1 MSVSPRLS
9 SELKICLVGSLSSRI
24 RPSKLFPLYCCSL
37 HASAWGSCVELSSIA
52 KSSALK
58 QAVETNNPPRTTNHF
73 VFNIILK
80 FTIKHCS
87 ILIDSIHHFERY
99 DKNLALG
106 RHFLAIVELCYRYYE
121 LLLLAKLGG

>member
-24 RPSKLFPLYCCSL
+24 RPSKLFPSYCCSL
-37 HASAWGSCVELSSIA
+37 HASTWGACVELLSIA

-80 FTIKHCS
+80 LTIKHCS
-87 ILIDSIHHFERY
+87 ILINFIHHFERY

>member
-9 SELKICLVGSLSSRI
+9 SELKTCLVGSLSSRI
-24 RPSKLFPLYCCSL
+24 RPSKLFPSYCCSL

-80 FTIKHCS
+80 LTIKHCS
-87 ILIDSIHHFERY
+87 ILINSIHHFERY

-106 RHFLAIVELCYRYYE
+106 RHFLTIVELCYRYYE

>member
-24 RPSKLFPLYCCSL
+24 RPPKLFPSYCCSL

-80 FTIKHCS
+80 LTIKHRS
-87 ILIDSIHHFERY
+87 ILINSIHHFERY

>member
-24 RPSKLFPLYCCSL
+24 RPSKLFPSYCCSL

-52 KSSALK
+52 KLSALK

-80 FTIKHCS
+80 FTIKRCS
-87 ILIDSIHHFERY
+87 ILINSIHHFERY

>member
-9 SELKICLVGSLSSRI
+9 SELKTCLVGSLSSRI
-24 RPSKLFPLYCCSL
+24 RPSKLFPSYCCSL
-37 HASAWGSCVELSSIA
+37 RGSCVELSSIA
-52 KSSALK
+52 KLSALK

-80 FTIKHCS
+80 FTIKHSS
-87 ILIDSIHHFERY
+87 ILINSVHYFERY

>member
-24 RPSKLFPLYCCSL
+24 RPSKLFPSYCCSL
-37 HASAWGSCVELSSIA
+37 HASTWGACVELSSIA

-80 FTIKHCS
+80 LTIKHCS
-87 ILIDSIHHFERY
+87 ILINSIHHFERY

>member
-9 SELKICLVGSLSSRI
+9 SELKTCLVGSLSSRI
-24 RPSKLFPLYCCSL
+24 RPSKLFPSYCCSL
-37 HASAWGSCVELSSIA
+37 RGSCVELSSIA
-52 KSSALK
+52 MSSALK
-58 QAVETNNPPRTTNHF
+58 HAVETNNPPRTTNHF

-80 FTIKHCS
+80 FKIKHCS
-87 ILIDSIHHFERY
+87 ILINSIHHFERY

-121 LLLLAKLGG
+121 L

>member
-24 RPSKLFPLYCCSL
+24 RPSKLFPSYCCSL
-37 HASAWGSCVELSSIA
+37 HPSAWCSCVELSSIA

-80 FTIKHCS
+80 FTIKRCS
-87 ILIDSIHHFERY
+87 ILINSIHHFERY

>member
-9 SELKICLVGSLSSRI
+9 SELKTCLVGSLSSRI
-24 RPSKLFPLYCCSL
+24 RPSKLFPSYCCSL

-52 KSSALK
+52 KLSALK

-80 FTIKHCS
+80 FTIKHRS
-87 ILIDSIHHFERY
+87 ILINSVHHFERY

>member
-24 RPSKLFPLYCCSL
+24 RPSKLFPSYCCSL
-37 HASAWGSCVELSSIA
+37 RGSCVELSFIA

-73 VFNIILK
+73 VFNIILEL
-80 FTIKHCS
+80 TIKHCS
-87 ILIDSIHHFERY
+87 ILINFIHHFERY

>member
-24 RPSKLFPLYCCSL
+24 RPSKLFPSYCCSL
-37 HASAWGSCVELSSIA
+37 HVSAWGSCVELSSIA

-87 ILIDSIHHFERY
+87 ILINSIHHFERY